1 MALSQLEQGELG
13 TITSINIEGMVKIF
27 LQSLGLIEG
36 AEVSIVSKFG
46 GDIILNVSG
55 VRIALDK
62 KVVKELFVDK
72 ICWQY
77 RIKCAILDLESK

>member
-1 MALSQLEQGELG
+1 MSLSKVKTGEICV
-13 TITSINIEGMVKIF
+13 ITDIHIEGKVKDF
-27 LQSLGLIEG
+27 LQNLGLIEG
-36 AEVSIVSKFG
+36 VEISIVSKFG

-72 ICWQY
+72 IC
-77 RIKCAILDLESK
+77 